1 VKTTVAC
8 RSRRRRILSEAT
20 IDYVANM
27 SAILVFGLMLGWINR
42 TFNVPDRAST
52 LQIVDMSG
60 VAG

>member
-8 RSRRRRILSEAT
+8 RSRRRRVLSEAT

-27 SAILVFGLMLGWINR
+27 SAILVFGLTLDWTNR
-42 TFNVPDRAST
+42 TFNVPEGAST